1 MIDGALLYGRGLG
14 FPPRVG
20 SDGRVAWSSGEQSI
34 EESIRIIVLTEP
46 NERLMLPE
54 FGAGLKRFLFEPNTV
69 ETRRLI
75 EEEIVRAL
83 RRWEPRLSVDAVRV
97 EADPGDAQSAV
108 ATVSYTLVA
117 TQTAQQVSLRLRL
130 EG

>member
-1 MIDGALLYGRGLG
+1 MDGALLYGRGLG